1 MKKLLYV
8 DCLIRGSRSRT
19 KRLADAFLSELGDSY
34 EVEHLELSK
43 TDIKPLLSED
53 LEKRDLLI
61 SQGKTDDPTFAL
73 ARSFAEADDVLIAAP
88 FWDLSFP
95 SLLKVYFENISVSSL
110 TFRYGEQGIEGL
122 CKGRSLVFLTTR
134 GGIYK
139 NSPLEQGSRYVE
151 AMSVFFGFERY
162 VCVCAEGV
170 DIIGMDTEKIL
181 AESCE
186 KAKEEARKL

>member
-8 DCLIRGSRSRT
+8 DCLLRGDKSRT

-43 TDIKPLLSED
+43 ADIKPLLSED

-73 ARSFAEADDVLIAAP
+73 AGSFAEADDVVIAAP

-95 SLLKVYFENISVSSL
+95 SLLKVYFENISVSSV
-110 TFRYGEQGIEGL
+110 TFRYGEQGMEGFARAGVL
-122 CKGRSLVFLTTR
+122 
-134 GGIYK
+134 
-139 NSPLEQGSRYVE
+139 
-151 AMSVFFGFERY
+151 FF
-162 VCVCAEGV
+162 
-170 DIIGMDTEKIL
+170 
-181 AESCE
+181 
-186 KAKEEARKL
+186 

>member
-8 DCLIRGSRSRT
+8 DCLLRGDKSRT

-34 EVEHLELSK
+34 EVEHLELVK
-43 TDIKPLLSED
+43 TDLKPLLSED

-110 TFRYGEQGIEGL
+110 TFRYGEQGMEGL

-181 AESCE
+181 ADSCE